1 MSKLESCIDLLLTRR
16 SIRRFKPD
24 PVPDEV
30 IRKVLDIARYAPSA
44 ANRQPWDVVVIKD
57 RSKIEELSK
66 LHRGAAPLAN
76 APVALVITCDKNISP
91 ISYQVDCAA
100 FTTYLLL
107 AAHALGLGTVWIQ
120 ALRNPEE
127 IKKIIKAPEGKE
139 PVAIVAMGW
148 PAESPTPKPRRSV
161 NEFLHSE
168 SF

>member
-57 RSKIEELSK
+57 RPKIEELSK

-76 APVALVITCDKNISP
+76 APVALVITCDKNVSP

-148 PAESPTPKPRRSV
+148 PAESPTPKPRRGV